1 MEENNR
7 MSLTMYYVL
16 RGGSSWMKKKGTSIN
31 SSEAFFCYLKLNHE
45 IMIKKKQQNVIQQ
58 IDESHGLCSRRW
70 VLMDEKMK
78 HLQKALSARR
88 QQRAAAFSVL

>member
-16 RGGSSWMKKKGTSIN
+16 RGGSSWMKEKGTSIN

-45 IMIKKKQQNVIQQ
+45 IMINKKSNRMSSNRYMNHM
-58 IDESHGLCSRRW
+58 DY
-70 VLMDEKMK
+70 VLGGGSSWMRK
-78 HLQKALSARR
+78 
-88 QQRAAAFSVL
+88 

>member
-31 SSEAFFCYLKLNHE
+31 SSEAFFCYLKRNHE
-45 IMIKKKQQNVIQQ
+45 IMIFFKNNRMSSNGYMNPM
-58 IDESHGLCSRRW
+58 DYGLGGRSSWMR
-70 VLMDEKMK
+70 K
-78 HLQKALSARR
+78 
-88 QQRAAAFSVL
+88 

>member
-16 RGGSSWMKKKGTSIN
+16 RGGSSWMKIKGTSIN

-45 IMIKKKQQNVIQQ
+45 IMIKKKQQNVIQ
-58 IDESHGLCSRRW
+58 
-70 VLMDEKMK
+70 
-78 HLQKALSARR
+78 
-88 QQRAAAFSVL
+88 